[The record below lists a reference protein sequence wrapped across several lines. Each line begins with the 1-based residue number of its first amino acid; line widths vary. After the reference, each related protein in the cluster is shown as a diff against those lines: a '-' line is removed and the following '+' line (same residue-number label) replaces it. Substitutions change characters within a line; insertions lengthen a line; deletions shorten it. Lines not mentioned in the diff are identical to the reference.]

1 MSDDSQRHDFRR
13 DGFGDETLGR
23 PKTMGEIAVNLAVS
37 EALANHGHHALVN
50 AHESAADNHE
60 LMARAGVGDIDEH
73 LDLAQWHRWC
83 AIVEDQIADEADRR
97 TPARRDNGPARRDGD
112 S

>member
-1 MSDDSQRHDFRR
+1 MSDESESYESQE
-13 DGFGDETLGR
+13 DGFEDKPLGR
-23 PKTMGEIAVNLAVS
+23 PKSMGEIAVNLAVS

-50 AHESAADNHE
+50 AHESAASNHE
-60 LMARAGVGDIDEH
+60 LMAKAGVGDVDEH

-83 AIVEDQIADEADRR
+83 AIVEDQLANEADRR
-97 TPARRDNGPARRDGD
+97 TPARRDNG